1 MQEYPA
7 LVRQIPGQDIPAF
20 FYRRLKNK
28 EGFTAQE
35 GEGTFLC
42 DLFSEKRWKKREFY
56 LKIITITV

>member
-1 MQEYPA
+1 MTDTRA
-7 LVRQIPGQDIPAF
+7 GHSCF

-35 GEGTFLC
+35 GEGMFLC